1 MEVEQAPQDPAAAQ
15 EHGVGEKVENEN
27 QSKPTDATTTS
38 KKGAA
43 NAKSKKKGGLSSG
56 IIVLIVILAVVV
68 ASLRAGLA
76 FLVSKEKRGEPLFM
90 DVKTNRMDKELA

>member
-1 MEVEQAPQDPAAAQ
+1 M
-15 EHGVGEKVENEN
+15 
-27 QSKPTDATTTS
+27 
-38 KKGAA
+38 
-43 NAKSKKKGGLSSG
+43 SSG

-68 ASLRAGLA
+68 ASLCAGLA